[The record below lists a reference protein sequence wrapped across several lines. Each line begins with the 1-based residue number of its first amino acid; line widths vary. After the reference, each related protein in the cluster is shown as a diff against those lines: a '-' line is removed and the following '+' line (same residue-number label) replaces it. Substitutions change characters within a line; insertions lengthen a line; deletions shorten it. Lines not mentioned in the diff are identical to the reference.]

1 MKRFLNYVTW
11 VIIIAFSIYIALR
24 FRVYLGKE
32 AEISFD
38 NKQILVFNLI
48 FPIFVGILLRLPKFI
63 KEKKGKKKWH
73 IDWIKFIVIALPALY
88 FLLLPYLSYSSFGEK
103 LLFTKQILLLGDTT
117 IMFTIIAGIVFG
129 YALTDSVN
137 F

>member
-11 VIIIAFSIYIALR
+11 VNIIAFSIYIALR

-38 NKQILVFNLI
+38 NKQIMIFNLI
-48 FPIFVGILLRLPKFI
+48 FPIFVGILLRLPKYLQ
-63 KEKKGKKKWH
+63 EKKGKKKWH
-73 IDWIKFIVIALPALY
+73 IDWLKLIVIALPALY

>member
-1 MKRFLNYVTW
+1 MKCFLDYVTW
-11 VIIIAFSIYIALR
+11 VIIIVFSIYMALR

-38 NKQILVFNLI
+38 NKQIMIFNLI
-48 FPIFVGILLRLPKFI
+48 FPIFVGILLRLPKFL
-63 KEKKGKKKWH
+63 KEKKGKKKWRM
-73 IDWIKFIVIALPALY
+73 DWIKLIVIALPALY
-88 FLLLPYLSYSSFGEK
+88 FLLLPYLSYSSFGDK
-103 LLFTKQILLLGDTT
+103 LVFTNQILALGDTT

-129 YALTDSVN
+129 YVLTDSVN